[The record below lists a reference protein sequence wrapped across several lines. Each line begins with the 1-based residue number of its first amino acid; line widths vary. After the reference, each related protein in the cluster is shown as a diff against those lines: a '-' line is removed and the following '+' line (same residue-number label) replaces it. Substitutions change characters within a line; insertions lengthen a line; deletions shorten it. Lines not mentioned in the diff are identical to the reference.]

1 MKKLNV
7 WQERA
12 EYAWVVFVAHLL
24 WLLSFVKL
32 APRPSY
38 SNCIGEWTTCG
49 YRFDGNGFPKY
60 PLDWLAE
67 RFERRFQA
75 EKEAVLKQNL
85 LSGTVKWM
93 GNELYLHGVG
103 YTGSKQLELRFSNW
117 ADTDPV
123 IRYRIELT
131 REQDPL
137 HSGYYAS
144 DTEVVLKGDDL
155 RYWSIT
161 GGRQTIAA
169 VVCCLQE
176 CHVMHFGNPCDIWD
190 RERA

>member
-1 MKKLNV
+1 MQSLSV
-7 WQERA
+7 WQERV
-12 EYAWVVFVAHLL
+12 ESAWVVFVAHLL

-32 APRPSY
+32 APRPGY
-38 SNCIGEWTTCG
+38 SNCIGEWMTCG

-75 EKEAVLKQNL
+75 EKKALLKQNL
-85 LSGTVKWM
+85 LSGTVKWL
-93 GNELYLHGVG
+93 GNELYLHWLG
-103 YTGSKQLELRFSNW
+103 YTGCKHLELRFSNW
-117 ADTDPV
+117 VDTD
-123 IRYRIELT
+123 IIITYAIELT

-144 DTEVVLKGDDL
+144 DTEVMLKDDNC
-155 RYWSIT
+155 RYWSIK

-169 VVCCLQE
+169 LICSLEDWHVTCL
-176 CHVMHFGNPCDIWD
+176 GNPCDILD